1 MAKKPSSLEA
11 LLLEKIREAKLPEPI
26 REYKALKDRQY
37 PWDFSWP
44 EHRLL
49 VEIQGAIYQRG
60 AHSRGAGIERDME
73 KLNLATLA
81 GYRCM
86 QFSRRMIEDGTA
98 VEMIRQALEVRTILE
113 RLIEIGDWATMG
125 MVISNSYSSESI
137 RCLAQNRRHEWE
149 TLTKNW
155 KERKAGPR

>member
-11 LLLEKIREAKLPEPI
+11 LLLEKIKDAGLPEPV
-26 REYKALKDRQY
+26 REYKALKDRKF
-37 PWDFSWP
+37 PWDFAWP
-44 EHRLL
+44 EHRIL

-98 VEMIRQALEVRTILE
+98 VGFIRQALE
-113 RLIEIGDWATMG
+113 
-125 MVISNSYSSESI
+125 
-137 RCLAQNRRHEWE
+137 QNYE
-149 TLTKNW
+149 
-155 KERKAGPR
+155 